1 MCNSLGILLLVI
13 KSIERSE
20 NDKSD
25 ATIHIKV
32 HVRFIEMFCDFAVL
46 KQITLEGIAIS
57 KLSILLRCFG
67 MKMYDTKRKIIHC
80 NITHVSVQKELR
92 SGSREFLE
100 SNFRFRFFLK
110 SKGFRADDQADEINF
125 ARKSCITLII
135 ICCCCC
141 IVLF

>member
-1 MCNSLGILLLVI
+1 MSNSLGILLLVI

-57 KLSILLRCFG
+57 KLLRCFG
-67 MKMYDTKRKIIHC
+67 MKMYDTKR
-80 NITHVSVQKELR
+80 VYSL
-92 SGSREFLE
+92 
-100 SNFRFRFFLK
+100 
-110 SKGFRADDQADEINF
+110 
-125 ARKSCITLII
+125 
-135 ICCCCC
+135 
-141 IVLF
+141 

>member
-1 MCNSLGILLLVI
+1 MSNSLGILLLVI

-80 NITHVSVQKELR
+80 NITHVS
-92 SGSREFLE
+92 
-100 SNFRFRFFLK
+100 
-110 SKGFRADDQADEINF
+110 
-125 ARKSCITLII
+125 RKN
-135 ICCCCC
+135 
-141 IVLF
+141 

>member
-25 ATIHIKV
+25 ETIHIKV

-67 MKMYDTKRKIIHC
+67 MKMYDTKREIIHC
-80 NITHVSVQKELR
+80 NITHVS
-92 SGSREFLE
+92 
-100 SNFRFRFFLK
+100 
-110 SKGFRADDQADEINF
+110 
-125 ARKSCITLII
+125 RKN
-135 ICCCCC
+135 
-141 IVLF
+141 